1 MSAGSKRA
9 VPSVSVKLPRGRH
22 GLSRDE
28 VVHSQRERILLAMA
42 EAMADK
48 GYAATAVA
56 DVLRRA
62 KVSRETFYQQFSSKE
77 DCFRAAYARAVEQVM
92 HRIFRTG
99 LAGDGDTG
107 TVDPVIFRTG
117 LAGDGDTGTVDP
129 VRLERLLGAYL
140 DALADEPAYAR
151 MFLIE
156 VYAAGRE
163 TLTQR
168 AELQER
174 FVGLIADVLHART
187 PEQHFACQTLAAALS
202 SMVTSKIA
210 VGDVEG
216 LRALREPI
224 VDMVRRGGPLYGE
237 FAG

>member
-1 MSAGSKRA
+1 MGVAAMDNA
-9 VPSVSVKLPRGRH
+9 VSTAPKNAAPAESVKLPRGRH
-22 GLSRDE
+22 GLSRAE
-28 VVHSQRERILLAMA
+28 VVRSQRDRILLAMA
-42 EAMADK
+42 EAMAEK
-48 GYAATAVA
+48 GYVATAVA

-77 DCFRAAYARAVEQVM
+77 DCFQAAYARAVEQVM
-92 HRIFRTG
+92 HRLVRIGMTG
-99 LAGDGDTG
+99 GETTG
-107 TVDPVIFRTG
+107 N
-117 LAGDGDTGTVDP
+117 VDP

-151 MFLIE
+151 MFLVE

-163 TLTQR
+163 TLTRR
-168 AELQER
+168 AELQEG

-187 PEQHFACQTLAAALS
+187 PEQHFACQALAAALS
-202 SMVTSKIA
+202 SMVTAKVA
-210 VGDVEG
+210 VGDIDG

-237 FAG
+237 LGVPG